1 MRLEVLLK
9 KTTPG
14 PFELL
19 QLGGC
24 SFIHCQT
31 DNAKPERI
39 PQKEVCHVKTGIYDA
54 ALMVHCTNE
63 LPAVL
68 DVLRRMNQEMD
79 VLRAAYRA
87 TQGPN
92 CYDKTVN
99 AVDAIRDE
107 AREVIVKAENV
118 NLDI

>member
-1 MRLEVLLK
+1 MKLEELLK

-14 PFELL
+14 PVTLL

-24 SFIHCQT
+24 SFIHCQA

-63 LPAVL
+63 LPPLL
-68 DVLRRMNQEMD
+68 DVLHRMRQEMWS
-79 VLRAAYRA
+79 LRAAYAGEDRSMFRQ
-87 TQGPN
+87 TL
-92 CYDKTVN
+92 DR
-99 AVDAIRDE
+99 VDTIMDE
-107 AREVIVKAENV
+107 ASVAVTKASRVDLEV
-118 NLDI
+118 